1 MTPFGA
7 ELWQHFINRKTP
19 LVEERRK
26 LKLNQ
31 KNPKNVERDIEKF
44 SYNLDFNNNTRYFSK
59 WHSN

>member
-1 MTPFGA
+1 MTPFEA

-31 KNPKNVERDIEKF
+31 KKPKKCRKGHRKV
-44 SYNLDFNNNTRYFSK
+44 
-59 WHSN
+59 